1 MGYSLLSDING
12 NTLRTKD
19 MHLTPSA
26 NKQLEMGKDKIKQI
40 LREDFEVMP
49 ETGPKKLSVFDFDG
63 TTMDTLYPE
72 IAKPMYKEKT
82 GQDWPFQGWWGRK
95 ESLDMDIFDFQPK
108 PDVKRDYQAER
119 ANSDT
124 MVVSLTGRRPKL
136 SNEVEAILHANGYR
150 FDRYM
155 YNYGSDTLSNKLEQ
169 IGKMLQEFPSIK
181 HVELWDDRNKHI
193 PTFEQWGNDLV
204 KNGRL
209 DSFNMN
215 HVINEQWTK

>member
-1 MGYSLLSDING
+1 M
-12 NTLRTKD
+12 KD
-19 MHLTPSA
+19 R
-26 NKQLEMGKDKIKQI
+26 IKEI
-40 LREDFEVMP
+40 LREEVENTP
-49 ETGPKKLSVFDFDG
+49 IQGPTKLSVFDFDG

-82 GQDWPFQGWWGRK
+82 GQDWPHKGWWGRK
-95 ESLDMDIFDFQPK
+95 ESLDMNIFDFQPK
-108 PDVKRDYQAER
+108 SDVKRAYQEEK

-150 FDRYM
+150 FDRYL

-169 IGKMLQEFPSIK
+169 LGKLLKEFPSIK
-181 HVELWDDRNKHI
+181 SVELWDDRNEHI

-209 DSFNMN
+209 ESFNMN